1 MTRDSQITGTE
12 PRGQKTLK
20 WTHMGYMSYPCVCG
34 YTPSQRCGVAVDDAV
49 RTVVRVRQA
58 RLFRLPI
65 FPRAHLRQ
73 ALAPYYIMRYDPT
86 PSGGFPK

>member
-1 MTRDSQITGTE
+1 
-12 PRGQKTLK
+12 
-20 WTHMGYMSYPCVCG
+20 MGYVGYPCVCG

-58 RLFRLPI
+58 WLSRLPI
-65 FPRAHLRQ
+65 FPRAYPRQ
-73 ALAPYYIMRYDPT
+73 VLAPYYIMRYDPT